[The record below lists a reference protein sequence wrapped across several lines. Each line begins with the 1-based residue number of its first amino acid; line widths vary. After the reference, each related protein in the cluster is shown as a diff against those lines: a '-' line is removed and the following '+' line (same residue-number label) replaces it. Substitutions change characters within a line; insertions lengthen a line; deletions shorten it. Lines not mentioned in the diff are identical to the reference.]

1 MKCEEAEAAT
11 KKPKRQPSWEEFCT
25 IEAESIRHGKRGF
38 DAETK
43 QLIPV
48 LTELTRLGFYTCSSQ
63 PTHGG
68 AHEHQRAY
76 VSGYMPAKIRTF
88 LLEHTPRDII
98 IWQSMD
104 SITITAFDGD
114 WPGKTMGLSWCGEI
128 CMVDDV
134 EPYRPA
140 VVPFHAVD
148 TRWERSDLYLFDQIL
163 AGIKRFHAEETE
175 AAQWWL

>member
-1 MKCEEAEAAT
+1 MMT
-11 KKPKRQPSWEEFCT
+11 PKTESSWMEFCED
-25 IEAESIRHGKRGF
+25 EASSIRLGKRGF

-43 QLIPV
+43 PLIPV
-48 LTELTRLGFYTCSSQ
+48 LTELTQLGFYTCSSQ

-68 AHEHQRAY
+68 SHEHQRAY
-76 VSGYMPAKIRTF
+76 VSGYMPAKMRTF
-88 LLEHTPRDII
+88 LLNHTPRDVT
-98 IWQSMD
+98 IWQSLD
-104 SITITAFDGD
+104 SITIVAFDGD
-114 WPGKTMGLSWCGEI
+114 WPGKTVGLSWCGEI
-128 CMVDDV
+128 CMVDEV

-163 AGIKRFHAEETE
+163 AGIKRFHAEKNE